1 MPIVLALLGIL
12 TAAAFWIYRI
22 RGAAQAAE
30 ELADVANDVR
40 LAARRFGFKRRSGQN
55 AIDSIDEP
63 QVAVAAIAVAFLE
76 LDELPT
82 RDQQI
87 ALGRGLQHELRVSLG
102 DAEELMILGRWL
114 MKECG
119 SAEQAVTRLGRRL
132 YKLDPKASFQPLM
145 GVVKEVASAGAG
157 LSAKQ
162 NQALDDLRRAFRIT

>member
-114 MKECG
+114 MK
-119 SAEQAVTRLGRRL
+119 
-132 YKLDPKASFQPLM
+132 
-145 GVVKEVASAGAG
+145 
-157 LSAKQ
+157 
-162 NQALDDLRRAFRIT
+162 